1 MGRYRHSSPRSTGIA
16 GALFGFLL
24 VFTFP
29 IWIPVWISFSEFLGT
44 IIGALLQRSLS

>member
-16 GALFGFLL
+16 GALFGLLL

-29 IWIPVWISFSEFLGT
+29 IWMPVWISFSEFLGT
-44 IIGALLQRSLS
+44 IISALIQESLS